1 MDFVTLPDGA
11 RLAYDVFDFSD
22 PWTAAE
28 PVILVHGFS
37 KNRKFWFEWIPRL
50 SRRYRVICLDQRG
63 HGDSSV
69 PPASFAMA
77 LEPFA
82 GDLAHFVAA
91 LGLSSAHFVMAEFS
105 STVAV
110 EFAIRYPHLI
120 RSLTLPGF
128 AYNYRASK
136 VDRSEW
142 VHICETEGALAWA
155 RATNAN
161 RLPAGVSPQMR
172 EWYIAQQGRMPAW
185 FLAALFRFNP
195 HIDLTD
201 RLPLITAPTLI
212 IAGSEAQQGS
222 IETVRL
228 GAKLI
233 PDCRLV
239 ELPGMPY
246 NVMSAAAGPCVEA
259 TLRFLDE
266 HAVRMTP

>member
-1 MDFVTLPDGA
+1 MDTATLPDGA
-11 RLAYDVFDFSD
+11 KLAYDVFDFTD
-22 PWTAAE
+22 PWTTPE

-37 KNRKFWFEWIPRL
+37 KNRKFWFEWIPQL
-50 SRRYRVICLDQRG
+50 SRKYHLICPDQRG
-63 HGDSSV
+63 HGDSS
-69 PPASFAMA
+69 PPPDGFKMA
-77 LEPFA
+77 LDPFA
-82 GDLAHFVAA
+82 DDLAHFLDVVD
-91 LGLSSAHFVMAEFS
+91 LKSAHFVMAEFS

-110 EFAIRYPHLI
+110 EFAIKYPYRI
-120 RSLTLPGF
+120 RSLTLVGF
-128 AYNYRASK
+128 AYNYLASK

-142 VHICETEGALAWA
+142 VRICETEGALAWA
-155 RATNAN
+155 RATNGN
-161 RLPAGVSPQMR
+161 RLPAGTSAEMR
-172 EWYIAQQGRMPAW
+172 EWYIAEQGRMPGW

-201 RLPLITAPTLI
+201 RLALIKVPTLI
-212 IAGSEAQQGS
+212 IAGALAQQGS

-259 TLRFLDE
+259 TMTFLAE
-266 HAVRMTP
+266 QVAKRA

>member
-1 MDFVTLPDGA
+1 MGVVNYPRIVMDFATLPDGA
-11 RLAYDVFDFSD
+11 RLAYDVFDFTD

-50 SRRYRVICLDQRG
+50 SRHYCVICPDQRG

-69 PPASFAMA
+69 PPDGFAMA

-82 GDLAHFVAA
+82 DDLADFVAA

-120 RSLTLPGF
+120 HSLTLPGF

-136 VDRSEW
+136 VDRSAWER
-142 VHICETEGALAWA
+142 ICETEGALAWA

-161 RLPAGVSPQMR
+161 RLAGGVTPQVS
-172 EWYIAQQGRMPAW
+172 E
-185 FLAALFRFNP
+185 
-195 HIDLTD
+195 
-201 RLPLITAPTLI
+201 
-212 IAGSEAQQGS
+212 
-222 IETVRL
+222 V
-228 GAKLI
+228 
-233 PDCRLV
+233 
-239 ELPGMPY
+239 
-246 NVMSAAAGPCVEA
+246 
-259 TLRFLDE
+259 
-266 HAVRMTP
+266 

>member
-1 MDFVTLPDGA
+1 MQFATTQMTTLPDGA
-11 RLAYDVFDFSD
+11 TLAYDVFDFTD
-22 PWTAAE
+22 PWTTPE

-37 KNRKFWFEWIPRL
+37 KNRKFWFEWIPPL
-50 SRRYRVICLDQRG
+50 SRKYRVICPDQRG
-63 HGDSSV
+63 HGDSSA
-69 PPASFAMA
+69 PPDGFQMA

-82 GDLAHFVAA
+82 DDLHAFLDA
-91 LGLSSAHFVMAEFS
+91 LGLKSAHFVMAEFS

-110 EFAIRYPHLI
+110 EFAIKYPQRI
-120 RSLTLPGF
+120 KSLTLVGF

-142 VHICETEGALAWA
+142 VRICETEGALAWA
-155 RATNAN
+155 RATNGN
-161 RLPAGVSPQMR
+161 RLPAGTSPQMR

-201 RLPLITAPTLI
+201 RLPLIKVPTLI
-212 IAGSEAQQGS
+212 IAGAEAQQGS

-246 NVMSAAAGPCVEA
+246 NVMSAAAAPCVAA
-259 TLRFLDE
+259 TMRFL
-266 HAVRMTP
+266 AA

>member
-1 MDFVTLPDGA
+1 MEFATLPDGA
-11 RLAYDVFDFSD
+11 KLAYDEYNFVE
-22 PWTAAE
+22 PWISPE

-37 KNRKFWFEWIPRL
+37 KNRKFWFEWLPQLTRK
-50 SRRYRVICLDQRG
+50 YRVICPDQRG
-63 HGDSSV
+63 HGDSSL
-69 PPASFAMA
+69 PPDGFQMA

-82 GDLAHFVAA
+82 DDLAHFLDC
-91 LGLSSAHFVMAEFS
+91 LGLKSAHFVMAEFS

-110 EFAIRYPHLI
+110 EFAIKYPERI

-142 VHICETEGALAWA
+142 VRICETEGAMAWA
-155 RATNAN
+155 RATNGN
-161 RLPAGVSPQMR
+161 RLPAGTSPEMR

-195 HIDLTD
+195 DIDLTQ
-201 RLPLITAPTLI
+201 RLGLIKVPTLI
-212 IAGSEAQQGS
+212 IAGSQAQQGS

-228 GAKLI
+228 ASKLI

-239 ELPGMPY
+239 ELEGMPY
-246 NVMSAAAGPCVEA
+246 NVMSAAPGPCIAA
-259 TLRFLDE
+259 TLAFLGE
-266 HAVRMTP
+266 RTTAL